1 MKNERDW
8 RKVVGVVI
16 HHHQDFVWNMNKK
29 KGEKDRKEMKRT

>member
-8 RKVVGVVI
+8 RELVGVVI

-29 KGEKDRKEMKRT
+29 KKGKKTERK